1 MGQIEVGIDWPVGTV
16 GRELEALVRPRS
28 CHFDSTRLPP
38 ISEIEVMTRWTGR
51 REREREGTERI
62 YLFFSLDYFH
72 GFPFSHDVRS

>member
-51 REREREGTERI
+51 RERERGNRKNLSI
-62 YLFFSLDYFH
+62 LFIGLFPWFSF
-72 GFPFSHDVRS
+72 FP